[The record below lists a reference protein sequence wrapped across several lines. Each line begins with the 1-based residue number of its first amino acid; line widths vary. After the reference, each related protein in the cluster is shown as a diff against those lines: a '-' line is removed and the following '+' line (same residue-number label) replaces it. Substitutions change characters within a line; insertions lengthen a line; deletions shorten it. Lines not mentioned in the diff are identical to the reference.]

1 VATKKTASKAPSK
14 KAVAADVPAYIEQA
28 PVDRQEALRTL
39 RTLCRKHLKGADER
53 IEYGMPSYYY
63 DGAICVA
70 FASQKQYI
78 SLYVLKEDVV
88 NEYREA
94 LGCDIGKGCIRFRH
108 PDRIDFETVGKLLVA
123 TAKSKSLP
131 C

>member
-1 VATKKTASKAPSK
+1 MATKKIASKAPSK

-28 PVDRQEALRTL
+28 PVDRQDALRTL

-53 IEYGMPSYYY
+53 IEYGMPAYYLN
-63 DGAICVA
+63 GAICVA

-78 SLYVLKEDVV
+78 SLYAMKGDVV

-108 PDRIDFETVGKLLVA
+108 PDRIDFETVGKLLA
-123 TAKSKSLP
+123 STAESRFLP

>member
-1 VATKKTASKAPSK
+1 M
-14 KAVAADVPAYIEQA
+14 AADVPAYIEQA
-28 PVDRQEALRTL
+28 PVDRQDALRTL
-39 RTLCRKHLKGADER
+39 RSLCRKHLKGADER
-53 IEYGMPSYYY
+53 IEYGMPAYYH
-63 DGAICVA
+63 DGALIVA

-78 SLYVLKEDVV
+78 SFYALKGDVV
-88 NEYREA
+88 DKYRKT
-94 LGCDIGKGCIRFRH
+94 LPGDTGKGCIRFRH